1 MEKKKMPSKK
11 ATLKMLELL
20 VGKRFPIKE
29 LESILQSFFKSDNKV
44 KDSTME
50 EYDDMDYAFV
60 FTTAS
65 DAYSKE
71 YVDVEIYYLKTRNNS
86 VLVTEAQLLEYVTQ
100 D

>member
-1 MEKKKMPSKK
+1 MEKKKIPSKE
-11 ATLKMLELL
+11 ATLLMLELL
-20 VGKRFPIKE
+20 VNKRFSIGDIE
-29 LESILQSFFKSDNKV
+29 VILQSFFNSDNKV

-50 EYDDMDYAFV
+50 EYDDMDYSFV

-71 YVDVEIYYLKTRNNS
+71 YVTVEIYYLKTRNNLA
-86 VLVTEAQLLEYVTQ
+86 LVTSAQLLKYVTQ

>member
-1 MEKKKMPSKK
+1 MEKKKIPSEE
-11 ATLKMLELL
+11 ATRLMLEEL
-20 VGKRFPIKE
+20 VGKRFLIVE
-29 LESILQSFFKSDNKV
+29 IEGILQSFFKSNNKV
-44 KDSTME
+44 EDSTME
-50 EYDDMDYAFV
+50 EYNDIDYSLV

-71 YVDVEIYYLKTRNNS
+71 YVDVEIYYLKTRNDL